1 MESVYRPNRLH
12 KSGTPLTNQTHFQ
25 VYSGQDS
32 ATKRPLVS
40 VIIPTLNEEKNLPQL
55 FSAMPDIVDELV
67 LVDGRSTDRTIEL
80 AKQLRPDIK
89 VVLEKRKGKGIA
101 LKSGF
106 EAASGSIIVML
117 DADGSTSPKEIPNYV
132 GALLAGADFAK
143 GSRFMQGGGTSDMEF
158 HRYMGNQ
165 FFVWTVRLLFGG
177 KYTDLCY
184 GYNAFWART
193 LPLLNLDGAGFEIET
208 MMNVRAMQAGLR
220 IAEVPSF
227 ENRRFMGSSNL
238 RAIPDGIRVLKTIF
252 KEWRKK
258 PGLREVPNYEGSV
271 TALTFKE
278 TFNSLL
284 EGIIQ
289 LFHNRTML
297 SENAYRVAKEKLNTQ
312 YQELLTVETDCKECQ
327 KLQRRYQRFYP
338 DLIDTFLPAPDNKD
352 QQEFSIMPG

>member
-1 MESVYRPNRLH
+1 MI
-12 KSGTPLTNQTHFQ
+12 NQTTFKT
-25 VYSGQDS
+25 S
-32 ATKRPLVS
+32 ANNTNKAGKRPLVS

-55 FSAMPDIVDELV
+55 FSAMPDIVDEVV
-67 LVDGRSTDRTIEL
+67 LVDGRSTDRTVEL
-80 AKQLRPDIK
+80 ARQLRPDIK
-89 VVLEKRKGKGIA
+89 VVMEKRKGKGIA

-117 DADGSTSPKEIPNYV
+117 DADGSTSPREIPNYV
-132 GALLAGADFAK
+132 GTLLAGADFAK

-158 HRYMGNQ
+158 HRYLGNQ
-165 FFVWTVRLLFGG
+165 FFVWVVRIFFGG

-208 MMNVRAMQAGLR
+208 MMNVRALQAGLR

-227 ENRRFMGSSNL
+227 ENRRFMGTSNL

-252 KEWRKK
+252 AEWWKK
-258 PGLREVPNYEGSV
+258 PGLREVPNYESSV

-284 EGIIQ
+284 ESVIQ
-289 LFHNRTML
+289 LGKTKDMI
-297 SENAYRVAKEKLNTQ
+297 SEAGYKVAKEKLIKR
-312 YQELLTVETDCKECQ
+312 YQELLTVDTDCKECQ
-327 KLQRRYQRFYP
+327 QLQQRYQRFYP
-338 DLIDTFLPAPDNKD
+338 NLIADFLPEASQGN
-352 QQEFSIMPG
+352 QQEYPVVAMS

>member
-1 MESVYRPNRLH
+1 MI
-12 KSGTPLTNQTHFQ
+12 NQTISKP
-25 VYSGQDS
+25 YPGSINGTGQ
-32 ATKRPLVS
+32 RPLVS

-55 FSAMPDIVDELV
+55 FSAMPDIVDEVV
-67 LVDGRSTDRTIEL
+67 LVDGRSTDRTVEL
-80 AKQLRPDIK
+80 ARKLRPDIK
-89 VVLEKRKGKGIA
+89 VVMEKRKGKGIA

-158 HRYMGNQ
+158 HRYLGNQ
-165 FFVWTVRLLFGG
+165 FFVWVVRILFGG

-208 MMNVRAMQAGLR
+208 MMNVRILQAGMR
-220 IAEVPSF
+220 VAEVPSF
-227 ENRRFMGSSNL
+227 ENRRFMGTSNL

-252 KEWRKK
+252 AEWWKK
-258 PGLREVPNYEGSV
+258 PGLREAPNKESSV

-278 TFNSLL
+278 TFNGLL
-284 EGIIQ
+284 ESMIQ
-289 LFHNRTML
+289 L
-297 SENAYRVAKEKLNTQ
+297 SKSQGVISKASYQAAKKKLASQ
-312 YQELLTVETDCKECQ
+312 YQELLTVETDCQECRQ
-327 KLQRRYQRFYP
+327 MQFRYQRFYP
-338 DLIDTFLPAPDNKD
+338 NLIDEFLPENSQPNEN
-352 QQEFSIMPG
+352 QQEYPVLAVSS